1 MPPGDYNLN
10 ATLGLIETTANQPI
24 ILQGAGRGATR
35 FIIQHTNHWVRLG
48 DRAAAVESKN
58 IEIRDCTF
66 LGNVAQDSAH
76 AAFVCEKISL
86 YRLRNVEIVGA
97 AADFL
102 SAIPTLQTMQSKG
115 MIDCLY
121 ASGGTSGTY
130 RVNLHSESI
139 LVITDTCKFNG
150 NRVGNGLF
158 AQTNPGINFDG
169 AAIGNSP
176 GVSALLSTGSR
187 LRCRRPRNRA
197 FR

>member
-97 AADFL
+97 AADF
-102 SAIPTLQTMQSKG
+102 
-115 MIDCLY
+115 
-121 ASGGTSGTY
+121 
-130 RVNLHSESI
+130 
-139 LVITDTCKFNG
+139 F
-150 NRVGNGLF
+150 
-158 AQTNPGINFDG
+158 
-169 AAIGNSP
+169 IGNPNIADDAKQGNDRLPLCKRRHLRYLSRQ
-176 GVSALLSTGSR
+176 SALR
-187 LRCRRPRNRA
+187 VDPRHYRHMQV
-197 FR
+197 